1 VLDPADAAQ
10 LGVDADSPVAFRAA
24 DLTITA
30 DPQSGNVR
38 VVRSMPVA
46 GGSQTAVG
54 PCTEL
59 GGLPAGT
66 HAEAQLARERCVPIG

>member
-46 GGSQTAVG
+46 GGSHAVVDIGGETAASG
-54 PCTEL
+54 PAPNSAGFRP
-59 GGLPAGT
+59 GGTPK
-66 HAEAQLARERCVPIG
+66 RN